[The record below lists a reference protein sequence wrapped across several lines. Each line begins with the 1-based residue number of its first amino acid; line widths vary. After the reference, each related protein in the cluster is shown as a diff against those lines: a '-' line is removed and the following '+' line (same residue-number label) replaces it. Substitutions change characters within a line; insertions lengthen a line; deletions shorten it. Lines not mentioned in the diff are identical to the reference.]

1 MDLGLARVQ
10 ALLRRVGSPHTL
22 FPVIHVA
29 GTNGKG
35 STTAYLD
42 ALLTHGA
49 GVRAAR
55 FNSPHLVTARDSV
68 RVSGGEL
75 IDERVWAAA
84 CARTSQADAF
94 DEPIR
99 ATPFELLTVQAL
111 VAFSLLPAATR
122 PDVLL
127 IEVGVG
133 GRLDATNVFPAENVL
148 ASVVCPIAL
157 DHEGLLGKGLAA
169 IAREKAGIV
178 HPRGLC
184 VVADQA
190 RVTRIPPAPTD
201 VHPADL
207 AVSETL
213 CAVCEAQGAR
223 VAHVTV
229 PWSQMTRA
237 APRSG
242 ATLPSA
248 TVSFS
253 LSLHAPHATTVVW
266 LELEA
271 TLARITGATTALQTL
286 WSIAHDASGRYGALR
301 ERLRTRL
308 FGDAALT
315 HALAQYRWEGR
326 CEWRAMPSVS
336 ADVQPP
342 TPMLVD
348 GAHNEASTLALRHY
362 LEACIAPNAT
372 IAWILSFSHGKDVAR
387 MLEVLL
393 APGYRHRVVLV
404 PFTTPVEGMPWVR
417 PTALDAV
424 AHAAAPLADVRVART
439 LDEALA
445 MSASSAPN
453 AAVLAGSLYLVS
465 DFYRSVWAAPS
476 PTG

>member
-178 HPRGLC
+178 HP
-184 VVADQA
+184 
-190 RVTRIPPAPTD
+190 
-201 VHPADL
+201 
-207 AVSETL
+207 
-213 CAVCEAQGAR
+213 
-223 VAHVTV
+223 
-229 PWSQMTRA
+229 
-237 APRSG
+237 
-242 ATLPSA
+242 
-248 TVSFS
+248 
-253 LSLHAPHATTVVW
+253 LSLIH
-266 LELEA
+266 
-271 TLARITGATTALQTL
+271 I
-286 WSIAHDASGRYGALR
+286 
-301 ERLRTRL
+301 
-308 FGDAALT
+308 
-315 HALAQYRWEGR
+315 
-326 CEWRAMPSVS
+326 
-336 ADVQPP
+336 
-342 TPMLVD
+342 
-348 GAHNEASTLALRHY
+348 
-362 LEACIAPNAT
+362 
-372 IAWILSFSHGKDVAR
+372 
-387 MLEVLL
+387 
-393 APGYRHRVVLV
+393 
-404 PFTTPVEGMPWVR
+404 
-417 PTALDAV
+417 
-424 AHAAAPLADVRVART
+424 
-439 LDEALA
+439 
-445 MSASSAPN
+445 
-453 AAVLAGSLYLVS
+453 
-465 DFYRSVWAAPS
+465 
-476 PTG
+476 